1 MVADGREKCKR
12 RNKMMKKVLI
22 TGAGGFIGSHL
33 TEELVD
39 CGYQVKAFV
48 HYNSRNS
55 CGWLEDSKCKGNIEI
70 VAGDIRDTDIVRHAM
85 RDVEI
90 VFHLAAL
97 IGIPYSYHSPEAYV
111 STNIKGTLNIL
122 QSALDFGV
130 KKVVLTST
138 SEIYGTAQFVPI
150 TEQHPV
156 SPQSPYAASK
166 AAADFIA
173 FSFYSSFGTPVSI
186 VRPFNTYGPR
196 QSARA
201 IIPTIITQILNGS
214 KRIKLGFVSSTRDFT
229 FINDIVKGFIAAG
242 ESNSTIGEV
251 VNIGSNSEIK
261 IKNLVELIAKLLG
274 KKVTIVTENLR
285 KRPNKSEVKRLLA
298 DTSKAQKLLNWA
310 PRYTLE
316 SGLSQTVKWFSN
328 SKNLAKYKTEIYN
341 V

>member
-1 MVADGREKCKR
+1 
-12 RNKMMKKVLI
+12 MKEILV

-33 TEELVD
+33 CESLVSK
-39 CGYQVKAFV
+39 GYKVKAMIR
-48 HYNSRNS
+48 YNSRN
-55 CGWLEDSKCKGNIEI
+55 CWGWLNNSPCNKKIE
-70 VAGDIRDTDIVRHAM
+70 VVSGDIRNYDSVINALEGADL
-85 RDVEI
+85 

-97 IGIPYSYHSPEAYV
+97 IGIPYSYQTPESYLD
-111 STNIKGTLNIL
+111 TNVKGTLNVL
-122 QSALDFGV
+122 QASREL
-130 KKVVLTST
+130 KVRKVICTST

-166 AAADFIA
+166 AAADLIA
-173 FSFYSSFGTPVSI
+173 LSFYSSFGTPVSI

-196 QSARA
+196 QSLRA

-214 KRIKLGFVSSTRDFT
+214 KRIKLGFVNSTRDFT
-229 FINDIVKGFIAAG
+229 FIDDTVKGFIAAG
-242 ESNSTIGEV
+242 ESSNTIGEV
-251 VNIGSNSEIK
+251 INIGSNSEIK

-274 KKVTIVTENLR
+274 KKVTIVTEDLR

-316 SGLSQTVKWFSN
+316 SGLHETIKWFRN
-328 SKNLAKYKTEIYN
+328 SKNLTKYKTEIYN

>member
-1 MVADGREKCKR
+1 
-12 RNKMMKKVLI
+12 
-22 TGAGGFIGSHL
+22 
-33 TEELVD
+33 
-39 CGYQVKAFV
+39 
-48 HYNSRNS
+48 
-55 CGWLEDSKCKGNIEI
+55 
-70 VAGDIRDTDIVRHAM
+70 
-85 RDVEI
+85 
-90 VFHLAAL
+90 
-97 IGIPYSYHSPEAYV
+97 
-111 STNIKGTLNIL
+111 
-122 QSALDFGV
+122 
-130 KKVVLTST
+130 
-138 SEIYGTAQFVPI
+138 
-150 TEQHPV
+150 
-156 SPQSPYAASK
+156 
-166 AAADFIA
+166 
-173 FSFYSSFGTPVSI
+173 
-186 VRPFNTYGPR
+186 
-196 QSARA
+196 
-201 IIPTIITQILNGS
+201 LNGS